1 MSYGLEV
8 KNNNGEIL
16 IDGINRLPLLHE
28 KITIDTSTTGSK
40 VVEFTPTNDIP
51 FILMYFENCT
61 LTTGSLYKNNSGEFY
76 GISCEVIQAGGQ
88 AEFYI
93 YTV

>member
-8 KNNNGEIL
+8 KNNNNETL

-28 KITIDTSTTGSK
+28 KITIDTSTIGSK
-40 VVEFTPTNDIP
+40 EVEFTPTNDTP
-51 FILMYFENCT
+51 FVLIYFENCT
-61 LTTGSLYKNNSGEFY
+61 LNTGELYKNSSGEFY
-76 GISCEVIQAGGQ
+76 GIRCQVVQAGGQ